1 VDSSESR
8 RSFMKR
14 VLGASLAPA
23 LLGGTPIAAHSRVDG
38 DAPGGGKAVLE
49 PFDYN
54 AVRLLDGPLKKQ
66 YDATRDYYNHVPND
80 DILKGFRQRV
90 GLPAPGRDMGGWCQR
105 DAGEVLGQWLSGM
118 SRMSRANGDA
128 VLLEKATYLMQE
140 WAKTAAKDGEYFS
153 SRRNLGIEHSHYI
166 FDKTVCGLVDMCLYG
181 GQKDAL
187 PILETM
193 VDRASAIFDRARI
206 PASPEHPDSLVCGN
220 EWYTLSENLYRA
232 YQLTG
237 NVKYKTFGDVWRYPA
252 YWDKFNQSANPDIHG
267 LHAYSHVNTLS
278 SAAMTYAVTGEQHYL
293 KTCINAFDYFQRTQC
308 YASGG
313 YGPDE
318 SLVTPDGALGKSL
331 EESLDT
337 FETPCGSWAIFKLS
351 RYLMGFTGEAR
362 YGDWIEKMI
371 YNGIGA
377 ALPMHGYGRTFY
389 YSDYM
394 LGGCHKIYY
403 EAAWPC
409 CSGTYIQDVADYPNL
424 IYFHDRTSL
433 YVNLF
438 VPSTVLWN
446 RDGEEVKVE
455 QMTVFPEADATT
467 LTLTPKRTLALAL
480 KFRVP
485 AWTRNVAVKVNDAE
499 LNIAAQPGTWAKIE
513 RTWSPGDRV
522 TIRLPMQLRLSP
534 IDAQHSNRVAA
545 VYGPVVLV
553 QGSETVAASVSDPTR
568 WIAPQGGPLEFRSQ
582 QRSTG
587 TFVPFYRVGQDS
599 SYRMYFDV
607 VA

>member
-1 VDSSESR
+1 MRIHR
-8 RSFMKR
+8 R
-14 VLGASLAPA
+14 GALRR
-23 LLGGTPIAAHSRVDG
+23 LGG
-38 DAPGGGKAVLE
+38 E
-49 PFDYN
+49 
-54 AVRLLDGPLKKQ
+54 
-66 YDATRDYYNHVPND
+66 
-80 DILKGFRQRV
+80 IL
-90 GLPAPGRDMGGWCQR
+90 
-105 DAGEVLGQWLSGM
+105 
-118 SRMSRANGDA
+118 
-128 VLLEKATYLMQE
+128 
-140 WAKTAAKDGEYFS
+140 
-153 SRRNLGIEHSHYI
+153 
-166 FDKTVCGLVDMCLYG
+166 
-181 GQKDAL
+181 
-187 PILETM
+187 
-193 VDRASAIFDRARI
+193 
-206 PASPEHPDSLVCGN
+206 
-220 EWYTLSENLYRA
+220 
-232 YQLTG
+232 
-237 NVKYKTFGDVWRYPA
+237 
-252 YWDKFNQSANPDIHG
+252 
-267 LHAYSHVNTLS
+267 
-278 SAAMTYAVTGEQHYL
+278 
-293 KTCINAFDYFQRTQC
+293 
-308 YASGG
+308 
-313 YGPDE
+313 
-318 SLVTPDGALGKSL
+318 
-331 EESLDT
+331 
-337 FETPCGSWAIFKLS
+337 
-351 RYLMGFTGEAR
+351 
-362 YGDWIEKMI
+362 

-377 ALPMHGYGRTFY
+377 ALPMHGTARISTTRITCI
-389 YSDYM
+389 D
-394 LGGCHKIYY
+394 GGMKIYN
-403 EAAWPC
+403 EDAWPC
-409 CSGTYIQDVADYPNL
+409 CSGSYIQAVADYPNL

-467 LTLTPKRTLALAL
+467 LTLTPKRTLAFAL